1 MAIANRLRQYMKE
14 QGVKFEV
21 IKHPR
26 SSSSMQ
32 SAEAAHIPGDKVAKA
47 VLLEDEQGYLM
58 AVVPA
63 THRLEMGAL
72 HRELHRELGL
82 ATEREIQELFWDCD
96 SGAIPPTG
104 AAYGIETILDD
115 SLTEKAD
122 VYFEAGD
129 HEELV
134 HVNAEEFRNLM
145 AGIGHARISSHI

>member
-21 IKHPR
+21 IRHPR
-26 SSSSMQ
+26 SGSSIQ
-32 SAEAAHIPGDKVAKA
+32 SAETAHIPSDRLAKA

-63 THRLEMGAL
+63 SHRLELGAL
-72 HRELHRELGL
+72 HRELHRQLGL
-82 ATEREIQELFWDCD
+82 ATEREIRELFWDCA

-115 SLTEKAD
+115 SLAELPE

-134 HVNAEEFRNLM
+134 RVDAEQFRSLM
-145 AGIGHARISSHI
+145 SGIEHARISSHL

>member
-21 IKHPR
+21 VRHPR
-26 SSSSMQ
+26 SGSSME
-32 SAEAAHIPGDKVAKA
+32 SAETAHIPGDRLAKA

-63 THRLEMGAL
+63 THRLELGAL
-72 HRELHRELGL
+72 HRELNRQLGL
-82 ATEREIQELFWDCD
+82 ATEREIRELFWDCA

-115 SLTEKAD
+115 SLTEKPD
-122 VYFEAGD
+122 VYFEGGD

-134 HVNAEEFRNLM
+134 HVNAEQFRNLM
-145 AGIGHARISSHI
+145 TGIDHARISSHM

>member
-14 QGVKFEV
+14 QGVEFEV
-21 IKHPR
+21 IRHPR
-26 SSSSMQ
+26 SGSSMQ
-32 SAEAAHIPGDKVAKA
+32 SAEVAHIPGDKLAKA
-47 VLLEDEQGYLM
+47 VVLEDEQGYLM

-63 THRLEMGAL
+63 THRIELGAL
-72 HRELHRELGL
+72 HRELRRELGL
-82 ATEREIQELFWDCD
+82 ATEREIRELFWDCQ

-115 SLTEKAD
+115 SLADKAD

-134 HVNAEEFRNLM
+134 HVSAEQFRNLM
-145 AGIGHARISSHI
+145 AGIDHARISSRI